1 MIDAEDSFFREI
13 AVQDSVEFL
22 RRSQVASEGL
32 LHHDACILRAA
43 GLGQPLGDCAEQ
55 GGWNRQVMQR
65 LFRRAQFFTQ
75 LGESL
80 RIVVV
85 AVHVAQ
91 KAGQLV
97 ERILVETAVFFKAVL
112 GARFKLIK
120 IPTCFGHA
128 DDWQIETFI
137 ANQPLERGEYLF
149 VREIAGGAEKHKGVR
164 LEICHQAASCL
175 STAFS
180 LWPPNS

>member
-80 RIVVV
+80 RVVVV
-85 AVHVAQ
+85 AVHVPQ
-91 KAGQLV
+91 KVGQLV
-97 ERILVETAVFFKAVL
+97 ERSLVEAAMFFETVL
-112 GARFKLIK
+112 GACLKLIK
-120 IPTCFGHA
+120 IPTCLGHA
-128 DDWQIETFI
+128 DDWQIEPFI
-137 ANQPLERGEYLF
+137 ANQRLQRRKDLF
-149 VREIAGGAEKHKGVR
+149 VR
-164 LEICHQAASCL
+164 
-175 STAFS
+175 
-180 LWPPNS
+180 